1 MRTEYSLASGTT
13 AAIESAPPT
22 GDAPPTVL
30 FVPGYTG
37 SKEDFLPLLR
47 PLATAGYR
55 SVAIDQRGQYESAWA
70 KDEDGYSIDALAA
83 DVCDLAGQL
92 RSAGQSLHLVGHSF
106 GGLVTRAAVLA
117 EPGLFD
123 SFTLMGSGPGPLPGP
138 RRAVLDAGET
148 VLAEQG
154 MPGLWAQMA
163 ARAQADPSFVT
174 ASPALR
180 EFLKTRFLANDPV
193 GLQVM
198 GETLRRIPDRTEKLA
213 GVALPKLVLHGFRDD
228 AWPPA
233 VQADMAL
240 QLAAMHVVIADAA
253 HSPAVENPA
262 ETAWALLSFWA
273 SVTDR
278 SRFGVLPS

>member
-1 MRTEYSLASGTT
+1 MKTQYSLGSATT
-13 AAIESAPPT
+13 AAIESAAA
-22 GDAPPTVL
+22 GSAAPVTVL

-47 PLATAGYR
+47 PLAAAGYR

-83 DVCDLAGQL
+83 DVCDLAAQL
-92 RSAGQSLHLVGHSF
+92 RANGQALHLVGHSF

-117 EPGLFD
+117 EPALFS
-123 SFTLMGSGPGPLPGP
+123 SFTLMGSGPGPLPGL
-138 RRAVLDAGET
+138 RRAVLDAGEA

-154 MPGLWAQMA
+154 MQGLWAQMA
-163 ARAQADPSFVT
+163 ARAQADPSLVT

-180 EFLKTRFLANDPV
+180 EFLRTRFLANDPV
-193 GLQVM
+193 GLRVM
-198 GETLRRIPDRTEKLA
+198 GETLRHVLDRTAELA
-213 GVALPKLVLHGFRDD
+213 GIALAKLVLHGVRDD

-240 QLAAMHVVIADAA
+240 QLAAFYVVITDAA

-262 ETAWALLSFWA
+262 ETARALLGFWA
-273 SVTDR
+273 SIADR
-278 SRFGVLPS
+278 G